1 MTTGQLGP
9 EGKPMQL
16 RSERRWSK
24 GHVRDDVIMPA
35 DDVRQLSSKFSE
47 AQRGASAL
55 SVVCSILAH
64 YIIVWGILSC
74 VHYSCESD
82 CCCCLESGVS
92 GA

>member
-9 EGKPMQL
+9 GDEPMQL
-16 RSERRWSK
+16 RSERRWNE

-35 DDVRQLSSKFSE
+35 GDVRRLSSKFGE
-47 AQRGASAL
+47 VQRGASAH
-55 SVVCSILAH
+55 SVVCSIRAH
-64 YIIVWGILSC
+64 CIIVWGILSC
-74 VHYSCESD
+74 VHYSCKSD